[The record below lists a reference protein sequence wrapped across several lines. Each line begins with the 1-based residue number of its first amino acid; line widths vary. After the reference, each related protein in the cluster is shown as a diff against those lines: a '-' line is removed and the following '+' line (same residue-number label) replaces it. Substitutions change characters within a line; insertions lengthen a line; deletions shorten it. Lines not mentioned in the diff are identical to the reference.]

1 MLVCLL
7 ISVDANGVVALLFG
21 LGLAIVCFMVCCCF
35 ACCEVGFAIF
45 IVLDCLKPLRLHRK
59 VELSN
64 REKFEFEHS
73 KYLRTNQKSQFTVAS
88 SY

>member
-1 MLVCLL
+1 MDV
-7 ISVDANGVVALLFG
+7 NGVGALLFG
-21 LGLAIVCFMVCCCF
+21 LGLVICLFVFWFVVVLHV
-35 ACCEVGFAIF
+35 EVGFAIF